1 MRRIGDW
8 ILLLVLFAVAC
19 FALRADPLE
28 CGKKVEGQPG
38 SDLVYFQA
46 VCIDYD
52 ELRRIAPG
60 GPWPEGKVMQV
71 FVYGRPE
78 AEIARLVI
86 DGERYEITLNPAGM
100 AYTLNGSGESRVGA
114 VVLPGFIHD
123 LADIWVG
130 R

>member
-8 ILLLVLFAVAC
+8 IMLMVLLAVAC
-19 FALRADPLE
+19 FAMRGEQLE
-28 CGKKVEGQPG
+28 CGRKVSGEAGG
-38 SDLVYFQA
+38 DLIYFQA

-71 FVYGRPE
+71 FVYGKPE
-78 AEIARLVI
+78 ASFARLVI
-86 DGERYEITLNPAGM
+86 DGERHMVKLNREPDM
-100 AYTLNGSGESRVGA
+100 SVGA
-114 VVLPGFIHD
+114 VVLPGFVHD